1 MRAGIRSHLLVRRA
15 RSIGKRFMDYVLNSN
30 ISLNCYYSKGYE
42 QYDNIYALISAYGK
56 SLNNKEQGKNL
67 IHKLLLENR
76 LKIIAID

>member
-15 RSIGKRFMDYVLNSN
+15 QSIGKRFMD
-30 ISLNCYYSKGYE
+30 
-42 QYDNIYALISAYGK
+42 GK

-76 LKIIAID
+76 LKIIEID